1 MKKQLLLAAT
11 CLFAMT
17 GMAET
22 LQDGSFVIDD
32 AYIMQVSPD
41 GTYGVSSLYG
51 GVNIYNFRTGQKW
64 EYMPDEYGEYE
75 YTLGNGNAIS
85 RTGVVVGSTTIMGSA
100 AYWKDGEWNLLPTID
115 EYGVNL
121 ANGITADGSIIVGC
135 VAPSATSEIRDV
147 PAIWTLN
154 EKGTYDGPQILP
166 YPEVDFSGRVPQY
179 ILGISISDDGKNV
192 SAQVIDYA
200 GMFMRPLLIRN
211 VDNKWS
217 YTYIDEDLLNKDVV
231 LPPYPG
237 EFDVKYPSY
246 EDYMTA
252 DELEDYNEAV
262 ADWTWDSGLDYPEFV
277 DYMTDEERE
286 EYEAAMAKYNEEHDA
301 WYVLWDEFTEAVF
314 AYTENLPEYDQN
326 NAYISPDGKYFSAS
340 ATMFDPMTWSSATFP
355 FITDVQTLE
364 TKTYDQCNGYV
375 FQIMSDGTMLYSNT
389 DEGYNSSYVILP
401 GEETG
406 TPLYDYIKS
415 FSPEAAEWMLET
427 MTHEVERY
435 DFETDEFVSGTEFI
449 TGRACTTFDQRLFV
463 TCEQNLWDWESD
475 VFSFSYLITF
485 PVQSIELSAESLE
498 LPVTYSEKLVATVT
512 PANATL
518 GNIIEWNV
526 ENVEIANV
534 FDGLVTAVSE
544 GETEVMASCE
554 GKTAVCKLKV
564 VPLGTDVIPA
574 TSITLDQKEANMT
587 VGQTLTLTA
596 TVLPED
602 ATNKV
607 VSWETSSETIAT
619 VDQNGV
625 VTALSVGDVAI
636 TATTTDGSNLT
647 ATCEIHV
654 GGNAVEAIMFEG
666 KIGSVYGIDGT
677 LIASDVDAAELKA
690 LPAGIYIVICDG
702 VADKYIKK

>member
-1 MKKQLLLAAT
+1 MKKQLLLGAA

-17 GMAET
+17 GMAQT
-22 LQDGSFVIDD
+22 LQDGSSVIDD

-41 GTYGVSSLYG
+41 GTYGVSSFYG
-51 GVNIYNFRTGQKW
+51 TMTIYNFRTGQKW

-75 YTLGNGNAIS
+75 YSLGNGNAIS
-85 RTGVVVGSTTIMGSA
+85 RTGVIVGSTTVNGTA
-100 AYWKDGEWNLLPTID
+100 AYWKDGEWNLLPTFAD
-115 EYGVNL
+115 YRVNL
-121 ANGITADGSIIVGC
+121 ANGITADGKIIVGC
-135 VAPSATSEIRDV
+135 VAPSASSEISNV

-154 EKGTYDGPQILP
+154 AQGTYDGPQILP

-192 SAQVIDYA
+192 SGQVVDFA
-200 GMFMRPLLIRN
+200 GMFLRPLLIRN
-211 VDNKWS
+211 IDNKWS
-217 YTYIDEDLLNKDVV
+217 YSYIDEELLNKDVV

-237 EFDVKYPSY
+237 EYNESYPNY

-252 DELEDYNEAV
+252 DELEEYNQAIE
-262 ADWTWDSGLDYPEFV
+262 DWTYESGLDYPEFT

-286 EYEAAMAKYNEEHDA
+286 EYEAAMAKYEEGYQA
-301 WYVLWDEFTEAVF
+301 WSVLWDEYQEAIW

-326 NAYISPDGKYFSAS
+326 NAYISPDGKYLSAS
-340 ATMFDPMTWSSATFP
+340 ASTFDRMTWTSTTVP
-355 FITDVQTLE
+355 FITNVQTLE

-389 DEGYNSSYVILP
+389 EEGYNSSYVVLP

-415 FSPEAAEWMLET
+415 FSPEAADWMVEN
-427 MTHEVERY
+427 MTHEIEVY
-435 DFETDEFVSGTEFI
+435 DWDTGEFVSGTEFI
-449 TGRACTTFDQRLFV
+449 TGRACTSFDQRVFV
-463 TCEQNLWDWESD
+463 TCEQNMWDYETD
-475 VFSFSYLITF
+475 AFVFSYLITF
-485 PVQSIELSAESLE
+485 PVRSIELSATSLE
-498 LPVTYSEKLVATVT
+498 LPVTYSEKLTATVT

-518 GNIIEWNV
+518 GNNVEWDV
-526 ENVEIANV
+526 ENVDVALVYN
-534 FDGLVTAVSE
+534 GLVTGVSV
-544 GETEVMASCE
+544 GETDLMAICD

-564 VPLGTDVIPA
+564 VPLGDDVIAA
-574 TSITLDQKEANMT
+574 TSITLDKKEADMK
-587 VGQTLTLTA
+587 VGETLTLTA
-596 TVLPED
+596 TVLPDD

-625 VTALSVGDVAI
+625 VTALNVGDVVI
-636 TATTTDGSNLT
+636 TATTTDGTNLT
-647 ATCEIHV
+647 ATCDIHV
-654 GGNAVEAIMFEG
+654 GGSAVEAIMFEG

-677 LIASDVDAAELKA
+677 LIASDVDAAELRA
-690 LPAGIYIVICDG
+690 LPGGIYIVICDG